1 MLLPR
6 SLPRY
11 YPANQ
16 AFAAPGRE
24 ERIPNRVS
32 TPGEDDGDVGANQL
46 RGRSG
51 KQLRSI
57 PRVSVLEDDGLSFYV
72 AALSKCGEE
81 GVPVLRRRLGG
92 TCRARDRQMTDPR
105 QTCHLLCPGGE
116 RRGEEATSHARDKGP
131 PVDHSIT

>member
-51 KQLRSI
+51 KQLRSV

-92 TCRARDRQMTDPR
+92 TCRARDRQMADPT
-105 QTCHLLCPGGE
+105 QTCHLLPLGGE
-116 RRGEEATSHARDKGP
+116 RRGEEAASDHANERSS
-131 PVDHSIT
+131 VHYSIT